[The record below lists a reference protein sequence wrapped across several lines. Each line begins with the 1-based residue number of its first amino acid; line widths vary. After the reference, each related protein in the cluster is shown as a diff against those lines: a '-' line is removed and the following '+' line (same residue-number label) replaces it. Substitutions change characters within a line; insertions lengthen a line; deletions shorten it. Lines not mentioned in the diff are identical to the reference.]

1 MGHPAMRTKSGRV
14 VRPAVVRFIERQIEP
29 YEKAL
34 RLVESAE
41 RMVQSEPPPPED
53 PKSAVV
59 TKGTK

>member
-14 VRPAVVRFIERQIEP
+14 IRPAVVRVIERQIEP

-41 RMVQSEPPPPED
+41 RMVQSEWPPPDD
-53 PKSAVV
+53 PKSTVV
-59 TKGTK
+59 VKGSK